1 VDLNYRKLGRVS
13 FQEAEMPTKVT
24 SDGQVTI
31 PQTVQD
37 HLGIGPG
44 SEVEFRHAADGS
56 VVLEKATADQPPIQW
71 EKVRG
76 SAGRGQTTDEIMAVL
91 RGD

>member
-1 VDLNYRKLGRVS
+1 
-13 FQEAEMPTKVT
+13 MPTKVT

-31 PQTVQD
+31 PKAVQD

-44 SEVEFRHAADGS
+44 SEVDFRRATDGS
-56 VVLEKATADQPPIQW
+56 IVLERVDEKRPPIQW

-76 SAGRGQTTDEIMAVL
+76 SAGRGQSTDEIMALL